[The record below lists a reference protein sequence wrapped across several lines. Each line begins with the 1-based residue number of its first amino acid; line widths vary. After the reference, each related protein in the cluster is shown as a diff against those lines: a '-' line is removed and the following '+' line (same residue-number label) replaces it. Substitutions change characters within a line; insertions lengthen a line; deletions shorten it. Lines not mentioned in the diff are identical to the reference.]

1 MRKIFLV
8 SLLVGLMVFGAVA
21 ESNFGIKGGLTLGRI
36 SNSDL
41 GSGVTE
47 KFKMGFAGGGM
58 MIMPLNEQMHIQ
70 AEAMYVMK
78 GEKWDFD
85 GYEVTLNV
93 NVIEVPVMLRFMASK
108 YMAVYGGPSFNYIM
122 TAEADT
128 PGGTI
133 DLKDE
138 GNITD
143 MAFGLS
149 LGAQYMMDKIV
160 FDARYDL
167 GLTSIIEDDTG
178 APIEEDEGR
187 LSTIYV
193 TVGYLF

>member
-1 MRKIFLV
+1 MKKIFLV

-21 ESNFGIKGGLTLGRI
+21 ETSFGIKGGLTLGRM
-36 SNSDL
+36 SNQDL

-70 AEAMYVMK
+70 AELLYVMK
-78 GEKWDFD
+78 GEKWDID
-85 GYEVTLNV
+85 GMGEAEYNI
-93 NVIEVPVMLRFMASK
+93 NVIEIPVMLRFMASK

-122 TAEADT
+122 TAEAGLD
-128 PGGTI
+128 GDMEDI
-133 DLKDE
+133 KDDLV
-138 GNITD
+138 D
-143 MAFGLS
+143 MTFGLS
-149 LGAQYMMDKIV
+149 FGAQYMMDKIV

-167 GLTSIIEDDTG
+167 GLTSIIDDGTG
-178 APIEEDEGR
+178 APIEDDEGK

>member
-8 SLLVGLMVFGAVA
+8 SLLVGFMVFGAVA
-21 ESNFGIKGGLTLGRI
+21 QTSFGIKGGLTLGRM
-36 SNSDL
+36 SHDEMT
-41 GSGVTE
+41 GVDE

-78 GEKWDFD
+78 GEKWDVD
-85 GYEVTLNV
+85 GIGEITVNV
-93 NVIEVPVMLRFMASK
+93 NVIEIPVMLRFMASK
-108 YMAVYGGPSFNYIM
+108 YPAVYGGPSFNYIM
-122 TAEADT
+122 SAETELDGET
-128 PGGTI
+128 DDI
-133 DLKDE
+133 KDDLV
-138 GNITD
+138 D
-143 MAFGLS
+143 MSFGLS

-167 GLTSIIEDDTG
+167 GLTSIVDDGSG
-178 APIEEDEGR
+178 APVEEDQGR

>member
-1 MRKIFLV
+1 MKKIFLV

-21 ESNFGIKGGLTLGRI
+21 ETSFGIKGGLTLGRM
-36 SNSDL
+36 SNQDL

-70 AEAMYVMK
+70 AELLYVMK
-78 GEKWDFD
+78 GEKWDID
-85 GYEVTLNV
+85 GMGEAEYNI
-93 NVIEVPVMLRFMASK
+93 NVIEIPVMLRFMASK

-122 TAEADT
+122 TAEAGLD
-128 PGGTI
+128 GDMEDI
-133 DLKDE
+133 KDDLV
-138 GNITD
+138 D
-143 MAFGLS
+143 MTFGLS

-167 GLTSIIEDDTG
+167 GLTSIIDDGTG
-178 APIEEDEGR
+178 APIEDDEGK